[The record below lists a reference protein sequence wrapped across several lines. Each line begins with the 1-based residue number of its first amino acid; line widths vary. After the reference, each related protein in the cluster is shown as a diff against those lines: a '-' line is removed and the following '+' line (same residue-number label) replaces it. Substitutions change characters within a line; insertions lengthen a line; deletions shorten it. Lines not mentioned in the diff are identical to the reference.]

1 MRRTT
6 LAIVAVALFISAPVW
21 ADGVIIQC
29 PRTSMVGPI
38 NAAPGWSMGYGNAP
52 LSRLFVS
59 TDNST
64 HAQSDL
70 NCLYAESA
78 MLSKPVP
85 AGMTCTADEARKL
98 FECLPAPP
106 LKNLPAPPSKNK
118 AMTKLH

>member
-29 PRTSMVGPI
+29 PQTSMVVPV
-38 NAAPGWSMGYGNAP
+38 NAAPGWSMGGGNAP

-64 HAQSDL
+64 HAQSGL
-70 NCLYAESA
+70 TCVYAA
-78 MLSKPVP
+78 FAILSRPIP

-98 FECLPAPP
+98 FECLPLPP
-106 LKNLPAPPSKNK
+106 LKNLPPPPSKNK